1 MRKTIKILVII
12 GFVAFVV
19 IQFFQPEKNLSD
31 DVKNHIFTHEQL
43 PENVKEIL
51 KTSCVDCHSNNTT
64 YVWYHKIAPVSWLV
78 NKDVVKGKKEL
89 NFSEWGEMDDYD
101 KIGAIE
107 DIRQEIEQKTMPI
120 KPYIM
125 MHPKAKLT
133 DEKVA
138 VLTAWI
144 EKKGA
149 ELLKSSTEK

>member
-1 MRKTIKILVII
+1 MRKIIKILVVI
-12 GFVAFVV
+12 GIVAFVV
-19 IQFFQPEKNLSD
+19 IQFFQPEKNVSD
-31 DVKNHIFTHEQL
+31 DVKNHIFTKEQL
-43 PENVKEIL
+43 PENVKEIIQ
-51 KTSCVDCHSNNTT
+51 TSCLDCHSNNTT
-64 YVWYHKIAPVSWLV
+64 YLWYHNISPVSWLV
-78 NKDVVKGKKEL
+78 NKDVLKGKKEL

-144 EKKGA
+144 DKKAG
-149 ELLKSSTEK
+149 ELVNSSKE